1 MEKTPMNARHV
12 ALGIWMVWGLIL
24 AMPFQWEVQAA
35 AAQSAP
41 RLESVWAATEADS
54 HDDWR
59 IYLKGRDSDGD
70 LRFVHVWLN
79 VPGVASTP
87 HRLTLCEDQRDSISG
102 YLVLYS
108 YDLAG
113 GAGRLFGA
121 PIRLAV
127 TLEDKAGNR
136 SETYWVGV
144 SYSLGARQA
153 SPAGGAYEARY
164 LGTVPGEFLVLRG
177 RSGA

>member
-1 MEKTPMNARHV
+1 MEKTQMSARHV

-24 AMPFQWEVQAA
+24 AIPFQREAA
-35 AAQSAP
+35 EAQSGP
-41 RLESVWAATEADS
+41 RLESVWAATEVDS
-54 HDDWR
+54 HDNWK

-87 HRLTLCEDQRDSISG
+87 HRITLCEDQRDSISG

-113 GAGRLFGA
+113 SSGTLFGA

-136 SETYWVGV
+136 SETYSVGV
-144 SYSLGARQA
+144 SYYLGVRQA
-153 SPAGGAYEARY
+153 SPAAGAYEARY

-177 RSGA
+177 RSGV